1 MPLLVNYE
9 QTGNYFSWLS
19 KQLKTPLFSS
29 CVRRPLH
36 ALHSTATLSKKH
48 APIILLSSPN
58 HISAVINLIRSTLSP
73 QTNRRSIVRTNL
85 PKPSQTRNS
94 SVHTWPPTA
103 NPATIP
109 ACRLSARAR
118 RSKFGGHLQFSALYR
133 FSGPLSQVLGS
144 KPFHL

>member
-1 MPLLVNYE
+1 MPLLVKYE
-9 QTGNYFSWLS
+9 QSDSYFSWLS
-19 KQLKTPLFSS
+19 KQLKTPLFLS

-73 QTNRRSIVRTNL
+73 QTNRRSIFRTNL

-94 SVHTWPPTA
+94 SVHTWPPIA
-103 NPATIP
+103 NPVTIP
-109 ACRLSARAR
+109 VCWLPARAR
-118 RSKFGGHLQFSALYR
+118 RSKFGDHLQFPALYQ
-133 FSGPLSQVLGS
+133 FSGPLSQVLGL